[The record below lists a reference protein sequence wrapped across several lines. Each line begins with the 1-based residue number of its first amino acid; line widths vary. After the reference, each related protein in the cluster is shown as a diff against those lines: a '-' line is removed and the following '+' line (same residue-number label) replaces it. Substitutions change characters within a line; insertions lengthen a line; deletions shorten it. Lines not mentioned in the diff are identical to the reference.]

1 MLQKGTEY
9 FLSQTQVYSNKNTF
23 QRIKAKRLQKPPF
36 MNVTLEDFILVRSE
50 SFIIHSVGNLVVQ
63 KCWLIEHILAM
74 CFNVLPVH
82 VV

>member
-1 MLQKGTEY
+1 
-9 FLSQTQVYSNKNTF
+9 
-23 QRIKAKRLQKPPF
+23 

-50 SFIIHSVGNLVVQ
+50 SFIIHSVDNLVVQ